1 MSNFDLSE
9 ITPDEKFLITL
20 RTILRHYEGEDH
32 RISRASLA
40 LRLKT
45 SDRKVRAAVSELQK
59 RGELIVTDTDQGDYF
74 YLGSNTAPMEGYI
87 AQEKHRALQILDKAN
102 ALSDALKARYG
113 IDATQGR
120 LC

>member
-1 MSNFDLSE
+1 MTNFGLTE
-9 ITPDEKFLITL
+9 ITPDEKFLL
-20 RTILRHYEGEDH
+20 SVRTILQHYVGEGN

-59 RGELIVTDTDQGDYF
+59 RGELIVTDMEGEGYF
-74 YLGSNTAPMEGYI
+74 YLGADTEPAERYI
-87 AQEKHRALQILDKAN
+87 RQEKHRAFQILEKAN
-102 ALSDALKARYG
+102 ALDDALKARYG
-113 IDATQGR
+113 VDATQGR